1 MWLILSGDWKV
12 VKMGRFWPKSKAY
25 TWYFDQFSSKFN
37 VTQNQSHWILVK
49 IGRFWPKSKA
59 IHLVFCPIFTK
70 IQCDWFWV
78 EIEKWWK
85 WADFDQKVRLY
96 TWYFAQFS
104 PLFNLHSKS
113 VTLNFGEN
121 WSKYQVYSTW
131 FLVFKNSVTDF
142 DQIEK
147 WSKWA
152 DFDQK
157 VRLYTWY
164 FAHFHENSMWLILSG
179 DWKVV
184 KMGRFWPKS
193 KAIHLVFW
201 PIFNLHSMWILSQIE
216 KWWKWADFDQKV
228 RLYTWY
234 FAQFS
239 PKFNVTDFEWRL
251 KSGENGQI
259 LTKK

>member
-12 VKMGRFWPKSKAY
+12 VKMGRFWPKSKAIHLVF
-25 TWYFDQFSSKFN
+25 W
-37 VTQNQSHWILVK
+37 SHWILM
-49 IGRFWPKSKA
+49 
-59 IHLVFCPIFTK
+59 K

-96 TWYFAQFS
+96 TWYFDQF
-104 PLFNLHSKS
+104 
-113 VTLNFGEN
+113 
-121 WSKYQVYSTW
+121 WSK
-131 FLVFKNSVTDF
+131 FNVTDF
-142 DQIEK
+142 EWRLKSGENGQFWPK
-147 WSKWA
+147 SKA
-152 DFDQK
+152 IHLVFN
-157 VRLYTWY
+157 
-164 FAHFHENSMWLILSG
+164 FHQNSMWLILSG

-201 PIFNLHSMWILSQIE
+201 PIF
-216 KWWKWADFDQKV
+216 
-228 RLYTWY
+228 T
-234 FAQFS
+234 
-239 PKFNVTDFEWRL
+239 KFNVTDFEWRL

>member
-12 VKMGRFWPKSKAY
+12 VKMGRFWPKSKA
-25 TWYFDQFSSKFN
+25 
-37 VTQNQSHWILVK
+37 
-49 IGRFWPKSKA
+49 
-59 IHLVFCPIFTK
+59 IHLVFWPIFIK

-96 TWYFAQFS
+96 LGILT
-104 PLFNLHSKS
+104 
-113 VTLNFGEN
+113 NFG
-121 WSKYQVYSTW
+121 Q
-131 FLVFKNSVTDF
+131 
-142 DQIEK
+142 
-147 WSKWA
+147 
-152 DFDQK
+152 
-157 VRLYTWY
+157 
-164 FAHFHENSMWLILSG
+164 NSMWLILSG

-201 PIFNLHSMWILSQIE
+201 PIFIKIQCDWFWVEIE

-234 FAQFS
+234 FDQFS
-239 PKFNVTDFEWRL
+239 SKFNVTDFEWRL

-259 LTKK
+259 LPKSKAIHLVFSLLFGQNLPIFTTFQSPLKISLYIEFCENEKWWKWADFDQKVSYTLVFWPRSKFNVLILSFGQNQILTKK